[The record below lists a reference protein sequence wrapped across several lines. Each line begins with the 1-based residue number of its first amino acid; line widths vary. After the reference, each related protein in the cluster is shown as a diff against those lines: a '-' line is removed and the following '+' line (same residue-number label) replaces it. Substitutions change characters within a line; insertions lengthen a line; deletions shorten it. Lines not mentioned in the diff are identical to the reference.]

1 MFRCKIFGF
10 IMLSGIVMG
19 SCSSTPKKTEQSQN
33 IAVNDTMQ
41 VVEFN
46 GDSAYRYVKEQVS
59 FGARVP
65 NTDSHKKAGD
75 YLVSQ
80 LRRHGANVIE
90 QDMSLKAFDN
100 TILNAR
106 NIIGE
111 FNGGKE
117 KRILFL
123 AHWDSRPWAD
133 NDPDKSKHKEPVVG
147 ANDGASGVGVL
158 LELARIISFN
168 KPDIGVDIVF
178 VDAEDWGD
186 SSGTYESEKT
196 WALGTQYWTENMHR
210 KNYKPLFGVLLDMVG
225 AANAKFYKEYYSMN
239 FAPQITNMVWD
250 IAGKSGY
257 SSYFVNKSGM
267 AVTDD
272 HLFINKAGIP
282 CIDIIDHNGGSSIGF
297 FPGWHT
303 TYDTMDN
310 ISAETLKAVGQ
321 TITNLVYQYSEQ

>member
-1 MFRCKIFGF
+1 MLRCRILIL
-10 IMLSGIVMG
+10 IMLSGILTG
-19 SCSSTPKKTEQSQN
+19 SCSSSQKKVEDTENDVS
-33 IAVNDTMQ
+33 NDT
-41 VVEFN
+41 VSLVEFN
-46 GDSAYRYVKEQVS
+46 GDSAYRYVKEQVA

-65 NTDSHKKAGD
+65 NTVAHKKTGD
-75 YLVSQ
+75 YLVSE
-80 LRRHGANVIE
+80 LKRRGANVIE
-90 QDMSLKAFDN
+90 QNMNLVAYDN
-100 TILNAR
+100 TVLNAR

-111 FNGGKE
+111 FNTDEE
-117 KRILFL
+117 KRILFI

-133 NDPDKSKHKEPVVG
+133 NDPDKSKHKQPVMG

-158 LELARIISFN
+158 LELARIMSLN
-168 KPDIGVDIVF
+168 NPNIGVDIIF

-186 SSGTYESEKT
+186 SSGTYDSENT

-210 KNYKPLFGVLLDMVG
+210 ENYKPLFGVLLDMVG
-225 AANAKFYKEYYSMN
+225 AANARFYKEYYSMSY
-239 FAPQITNMVWD
+239 APQITNIVWD

-257 SSYFVNKSGM
+257 SAYFINKPGM

-282 CIDIIDHNGGSSIGF
+282 CIDIIDHNGGNSIGF

-303 TYDTMDN
+303 SYDTMDN

-321 TITNLVYQYSEQ
+321 TITNLVYRYSG

>member
-1 MFRCKIFGF
+1 MFRCKILAF
-10 IMLSGIVMG
+10 IIFSGIAMG
-19 SCSSTPKKTEQSQN
+19 SCSSTQKKAEQSEN
-33 IAVNDTMQ
+33 TVSSDTIET
-41 VVEFN
+41 VEFN

-65 NTDSHKKAGD
+65 NTVSHKKAGD
-75 YLVSQ
+75 YLVSE
-80 LRRHGANVIE
+80 LRRLGANVIE
-90 QDMSLKAFDN
+90 QDMSLKAYDS
-100 TILNAR
+100 TVLDTR

-111 FNGGKE
+111 FNGDKE

-133 NDPDKSKHKEPVVG
+133 NDPDKSKHKEPVMG

-158 LELARIISFN
+158 LELARVMSLHN
-168 KPDIGVDIVF
+168 PGIGVDIIF

-186 SSGTYESEKT
+186 SSGTYNSENT

-210 KNYKPLFGVLLDMVG
+210 ENYNPMFGVLLDMVG
-225 AANAKFYKEYYSMN
+225 TANARFYKEYFSMN
-239 FAPQITNMVWD
+239 YAPQITNIVWD

-257 SSYFVNKSGM
+257 SSYFINKPGM

-272 HLFINKAGIP
+272 HIFVNKAGIP
-282 CIDIIDHNGGSSIGF
+282 CIDIIDHNGGNSIGF

-310 ISAETLKAVGQ
+310 ISVETLKAVGQ